1 MPLSRPK
8 EKIERRIGERLFLK
22 GERSFSQKAGVARRP
37 YPPGQHGKRKTGRGG
52 FSEFGQQL
60 KEKQKV
66 RHIYGISDRA
76 LKKYFTLA
84 RRNRAKPTDETL
96 AELLERRL
104 DNVVFRLG
112 LALSRSIGRHMVS
125 YGHITVNGKR
135 AKQPSLTV
143 KPSDIISIAEK
154 SRNLGFFQDL
164 GERMKKYSP
173 PAWLEFDPEK
183 YEGKLRH
190 TPALQDISGQQNM
203 SLVVEYYSR

>member
-1 MPLSRPK
+1 MPLAQPK
-8 EKIERRIGERLFLK
+8 EKIERRLGERLFLK
-22 GERSFSQKAGVARRP
+22 GERSFSPKAGVARRP

-66 RHIYGISDRA
+66 RRIYGLSDRM
-76 LKKYFTLA
+76 LKKYFVLS
-84 RRNRAKPTDETL
+84 RKSRAKPTDENL
-96 AELLERRL
+96 AEFLERRL

-135 AKQPSLTV
+135 VKQPSFTV
-143 KPSDIISIAEK
+143 KPGDIVSITGT
-154 SRNLGFFQDL
+154 SGNPGIFQDL
-164 GERMKKYSP
+164 EERMKKYSL
-173 PAWLEFDPEK
+173 PAWLEMDPEK
-183 YEGKLRH
+183 HAGKIKYVP
-190 TPALQDISGQQNM
+190 TLQDISNQQNM

>member
-1 MPLSRPK
+1 MPLAKPK
-8 EKIERRIGERLFLK
+8 EKIERRLGERLFLK
-22 GERSFSQKAGVARRP
+22 GERSFSPKAGVARRP

-66 RHIYGISDRA
+66 RRIYGLSDRM
-76 LKKYFTLA
+76 LKKYFVLS
-84 RRNRAKPTDETL
+84 RKSRAKPTDENL

-135 AKQPSLTV
+135 VKQPSFTV
-143 KPSDIISIAEK
+143 KPGDIVSITGT
-154 SRNLGFFQDL
+154 SGSPGIFQDL
-164 GERMKKYSP
+164 EERMKKYSL
-173 PAWLEFDPEK
+173 PAWLEMDPEK
-183 YEGKLRH
+183 HAGKIKYVP
-190 TPALQDISGQQNM
+190 TLQDISNQQNM